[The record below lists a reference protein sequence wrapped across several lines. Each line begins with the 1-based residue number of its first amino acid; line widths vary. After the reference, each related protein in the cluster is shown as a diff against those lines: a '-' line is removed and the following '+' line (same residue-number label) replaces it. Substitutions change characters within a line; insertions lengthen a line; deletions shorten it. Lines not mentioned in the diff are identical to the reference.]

1 MPLILFEIGFL
12 ERLSHSPL
20 WGRVYSIFIR
30 LIKFFSLINGR
41 MCSQRN
47 CPVCSLKPIICLSS
61 GRLLASNRLLGIAVY
76 IIVWTATW
84 QRGTRKICLW
94 GASHVSVRILQ
105 ISHVERTGELIC
117 PHYLSIVVGL
127 WRSAVHGK
135 GDQAEMVDC
144 SYILPVELIFSKKLW
159 RVLIS
164 LFSPLCDPAV
174 WTACY
179 LGNVYRTYWWLE
191 MSSVWSITPFT
202 DTLASVNVLQLNLS

>member
-84 QRGTRKICLW
+84 QRGTRKICFVGSLPRQRTDS
-94 GASHVSVRILQ
+94 ADQSCRENRRINL
-105 ISHVERTGELIC
+105 
-117 PHYLSIVVGL
+117 PALSINCSGTVKEC
-127 WRSAVHGK
+127 RSWK
-135 GDQAEMVDC
+135 G
-144 SYILPVELIFSKKLW
+144 
-159 RVLIS
+159 
-164 LFSPLCDPAV
+164 
-174 WTACY
+174 
-179 LGNVYRTYWWLE
+179 G
-191 MSSVWSITPFT
+191 SSRNGW
-202 DTLASVNVLQLNLS
+202 LQLHFARWVDI